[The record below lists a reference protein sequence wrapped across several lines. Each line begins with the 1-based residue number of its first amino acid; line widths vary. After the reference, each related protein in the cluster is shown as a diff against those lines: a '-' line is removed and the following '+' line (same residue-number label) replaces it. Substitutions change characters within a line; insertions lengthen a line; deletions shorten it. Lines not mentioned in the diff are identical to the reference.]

1 MNRLNILFLL
11 CGLFA
16 LAALSGC
23 ARESEAGAAAPVAPL
38 VLPES
43 IRADLPDLG
52 EAQELT
58 NDVWINADKPVTL
71 ASQRGRVV
79 LLEFWTFGCI
89 NCKRTVP
96 WIRGWHER
104 FADQDFSVISV
115 HYPEFNSEREYGNV
129 LEATRDQGITYPVAL
144 DNEGDTWRAYEQ
156 RYWPT
161 TYLIDKSGHIRYKHI
176 GEFNARSAGEFET
189 AVQSLLAE
197 APP

>member
-1 MNRLNILFLL
+1 MDRINLLFLL
-11 CGLFA
+11 CGLCA

-23 ARESEAGAAAPVAPL
+23 VRESEADAAAPAEPL
-38 VLPES
+38 PPPGP

-52 EAQELT
+52 EARELT
-58 NDVWINADKPVTL
+58 NDVWINAAEPVTL

-96 WIRGWHER
+96 WIRSWQER
-104 FADQDFSVISV
+104 FADRDFSIVSV
-115 HYPEFNSEREYGNV
+115 HYPEFSSEREYGNV
-129 LEATRDQGITYPVAL
+129 LKATQDQGITYPVAL
-144 DNEGDTWRAYEQ
+144 DNEGDTWRAYGQ

-197 APP
+197 PAP